1 MSDLAKNIVGL
12 SPAIVAL
19 RDYVPKVARSR
30 ATVLITGATGTGKER
45 LAHALHM
52 SGPRNRCPFVAINCA
67 ALPDN
72 LIESELF
79 GYERGAF
86 TGAVNSSK
94 GHIVRA
100 DGGSLFLDEVG
111 EMSLHAQAK
120 LLRTMESRQ
129 VLPVGGT
136 REIPVDVRIIA
147 ATNQPLEALVERKLF
162 RMDLY
167 YRLNVARLELPPLH
181 ERKEDIPV
189 LFSHMVSEL
198 NGREAA
204 TVGAPDAELLACMLA
219 HDWPGNVR
227 ELRNLVEA
235 IFIDPP
241 VGRVQLDH
249 LPPTFRAL
257 FGKYRL
263 AHPGEMDHLLDV
275 LQQTNWNKAE
285 AAKRLNWSRMTL
297 YRKLEKYNIQRAC

>member
-1 MSDLAKNIVGL
+1 VSDLAKTIVGM
-12 SPAIVAL
+12 SPAMVAL

-45 LAHALHM
+45 LAHALHA
-52 SGPRNRCPFVAINCA
+52 SGPRSRHPFVAINCA

-79 GYERGAF
+79 GFERGAF
-86 TGAVNSSK
+86 TGAVSASK

-100 DGGSLFLDEVG
+100 DGGSLFLDEIG

-129 VLPVGGT
+129 VLPVGGS
-136 REIPVDVRIIA
+136 REVPVDVRIIA
-147 ATNQPLEALVERKLF
+147 ATNQPLETLVERKVF
-162 RMDLY
+162 RIDLY

-181 ERKEDIPV
+181 ARREDIPL
-189 LFSHMVSEL
+189 LFNYMVREL
-198 NGREAA
+198 NGRENR
-204 TVGAPDAELLACMLA
+204 TVGEPDAELLDCLMA

-241 VGRVQLDH
+241 IGRVRLDD
-249 LPPTFRAL
+249 LPPMFRAL
-257 FGKYRL
+257 FARYRF
-263 AHPGEMDHLLDV
+263 AHSTEMDRLLEV

-297 YRKLEKYNIQRAC
+297 YRKLEKYNIHRSF